1 MTSIVK
7 ELSVWT
13 VKNAQKLRDNGVEVR
28 ANIPDPG
35 SNVPWK
41 ASIGMTYAS
50 IIVSYTVW
58 ERTILQT
65 ELLVLNSITKKT
77 IVMEDRTPSRAEAVH
92 ADLDDVVTRLMDN
105 AFG

>member
-13 VKNAQKLRDNGVEVR
+13 MNNAQELRDNGVEIR

-41 ASIGMTYAS
+41 ASIGIIYGS
-50 IIVSYTVW
+50 IVVSYTVW

-77 IVMEDRTPSRAEAVH
+77 IVMEDRTPSGAEIVH
-92 ADLDDVVTRLMDN
+92 SDLDDVVKKLMDHT
-105 AFG
+105 FG